1 MKVCVIGAGPAGL
14 MAAISS
20 SKKGHDVILLER
32 NEKAGKKIYI
42 TGKGRCN
49 VTNACS
55 NQEFIDNIVSNPR
68 FMYSSINHFSC
79 NDAMNFFE
87 NNKVE
92 LVVERGNRV
101 FPKSYK
107 ASDITKALLSSA
119 KNVDIHYNER
129 VLSLAKENEVFVVK
143 TNIETYYVDR
153 VILATG
159 GKSYSSTGSS
169 GDGYELASKLGHSI
183 IPLVGGL
190 NGILVKE
197 RIPRE
202 LVLFTLKNVELHVN
216 TKKKKYREFGE
227 IMFLSNGL
235 AGPIS
240 LTLSSLINR
249 EKIGDVS
256 ISLDLKP
263 ALDKQTLDKRILKDI
278 IKKSNENVK
287 SLLRGLV
294 PFQMVSLI
302 LNRLSI
308 DNEKMCNS
316 ITSKER
322 EEIVEVLKNLT
333 FTFNGLDNIER
344 AIVTSGGVSVKEIDS
359 KTLQS
364 KIVPGLYF
372 AGEIMD
378 VDAFTGGFNMQIAL
392 CSGKLAGDSIE

>member
-1 MKVCVIGAGPAGL
+1 MEY
-14 MAAISS
+14 
-20 SKKGHDVILLER
+20 LL
-32 NEKAGKKIYI
+32 A
-42 TGKGRCN
+42 
-49 VTNACS
+49 
-55 NQEFIDNIVSNPR
+55 
-68 FMYSSINHFSC
+68 
-79 NDAMNFFE
+79 
-87 NNKVE
+87 
-92 LVVERGNRV
+92 
-101 FPKSYK
+101 
-107 ASDITKALLSSA
+107 
-119 KNVDIHYNER
+119 
-129 VLSLAKENEVFVVK
+129 
-143 TNIETYYVDR
+143 
-153 VILATG
+153 
-159 GKSYSSTGSS
+159 
-169 GDGYELASKLGHSI
+169 
-183 IPLVGGL
+183 
-190 NGILVKE
+190 
-197 RIPRE
+197 
-202 LVLFTLKNVELHVN
+202 N

-392 CSGKLAGDSIE
+392 RSGKLAGDSIE